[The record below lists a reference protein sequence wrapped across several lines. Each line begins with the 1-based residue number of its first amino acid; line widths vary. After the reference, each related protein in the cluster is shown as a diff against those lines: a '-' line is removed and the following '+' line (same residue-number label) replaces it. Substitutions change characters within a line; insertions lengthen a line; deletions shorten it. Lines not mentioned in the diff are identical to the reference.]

1 MDKLYQ
7 IEYKDKHNT
16 NGTYHETVLA
26 EDEAAALKKFIH
38 YVDRFG
44 IQLDGDPRVSHIFV
58 DTHIA
63 LSDGT
68 YGPRPRS
75 PIEYD
80 ALLSKPSAGCC
91 DFFAT
96 GGTGFKDS

>member
-26 EDEAAALKKFIH
+26 EDADDALKKFIH
-38 YVDRFG
+38 YVERFG
-44 IQLDGDPRVSHIFV
+44 IQLDGDPQVSHIFV
-58 DTHIA
+58 DTHIS

-80 ALLSKPSAGCC
+80 AMLSKPGPSCC
-91 DFFAT
+91 EFFAT
-96 GGTGFKDS
+96 GGTGCVDS